1 MSSSSNNDASIPRRD
16 DAPEQKSVPSYRR
29 ALIMEGS
36 SDHVATS
43 ADGAAS
49 DGVNPNVDDD
59 SQHQIKSSDD
69 AQNVR
74 EFEDEEE
81 FEKEEE
87 EGEREV
93 NQGEGMESTTSSS
106 NKIGKKTRSA
116 KELFVAKAGQIVA
129 ANVLFRSRLG
139 FIDHERLNEEEERRR
154 QLPVNE
160 GRGGGPSSS
169 PTLAFG
175 NSKISPLVA
184 TNERATAPTTAQ
196 LPEKEAKRSSLLPPL
211 PLSSSHNNSHGHGNG
226 NIPLSHRKR
235 GVTHLSPTFVQ
246 QKSGGSGGGN
256 TTTSA
261 TQPLTPAAAAPTPT
275 AAAAAAAAAANN
287 PSTALLPRITNA
299 QREWRAALNQR
310 PATCERNQRDLEVF
324 RSEAE
329 ASRKAIAAIFNDET
343 ISRRRWEA
351 AAAEQ
356 WELIITRHTRRAKYL
371 TRLEL
376 EERVKKAT
384 VDKQNEKIHSL
395 FAAAQTEER
404 RRREEAKAA
413 ATQQRTARAAA
424 ERRRAAEGRERAMA
438 ARNEELNARE
448 DAISAQRAAGKE
460 RRRWARIGLLSRRRD
475 NAAKNR
481 RLPGTSKV
489 KGEGEESFGI
499 SNESSSNAR
508 NDFNNS
514 DSHKKK
520 RLPIHSFLS
529 LPPMRKGGG
538 GSSSAAA
545 AYRADD
551 SDDDDDDPY
560 GVRAGLGGGW
570 GMGGAGAGGGTNGSN
585 RHNHSHQR
593 ISIATAMANLK
604 RGTHLQRPSAPASTQ
619 SAEKN
624 VHLSLQNKQQE
635 HKNEPQ
641 SSAPSPSSV
650 GAMGT
655 QTNDDWLDTLPSD
668 GEQYSSDGEDG
679 DEYAKGEMAN

>member
-1 MSSSSNNDASIPRRD
+1 MSSSSNNGASIPRRD
-16 DAPEQKSVPSYRR
+16 DAPEQKSAFSDRQP
-29 ALIMEGS
+29 LIIEGS

-49 DGVNPNVDDD
+49 GGVNPNVDDD
-59 SQHQIKSSDD
+59 DSQHQTKSNDD
-69 AQNVR
+69 AQNVKDI
-74 EFEDEEE
+74 EDEEE
-81 FEKEEE
+81 SENEGEEG

-93 NQGEGMESTTSSS
+93 NQGEGMESTTSTSS
-106 NKIGKKTRSA
+106 KIGKKTRSA

-154 QLPVNE
+154 QQLPVNE

-169 PTLAFG
+169 PALAFG
-175 NSKISPLVA
+175 NSKIATSVA
-184 TNERATAPTTAQ
+184 TNERTTATTTAQ

-211 PLSSSHNNSHGHGNG
+211 PLSSSHNNSHGHANS
-226 NIPLSHRKR
+226 NIPLSHRTR

-246 QKSGGSGGGN
+246 QKSGGGGGN
-256 TTTSA
+256 TTANA
-261 TQPLTPAAAAPTPT
+261 TQPLTPAAAPTPT
-275 AAAAAAAAAANN
+275 TNN

-329 ASRKAIAAIFNDET
+329 ASRKATAAIFNDET

-384 VDKQNEKIHSL
+384 VDKQNEKIHLL
-395 FAAAQTEER
+395 FAAAQTEDR

-481 RLPGTSKV
+481 RLPETSKV

-499 SNESSSNAR
+499 SDESSSNSR

-545 AYRADD
+545 AAAYRADD

-570 GMGGAGAGGGTNGSN
+570 GMGGAGSN
-585 RHNHSHQR
+585 RHFHSHQR
-593 ISIATAMANLK
+593 ISIATAMANLE
-604 RGTHLQRPSAPASTQ
+604 RGTHLQRPAAPASTQ

-679 DEYAKGEMAN
+679 DEYANGEMAN

>member
-1 MSSSSNNDASIPRRD
+1 M
-16 DAPEQKSVPSYRR
+16 
-29 ALIMEGS
+29 
-36 SDHVATS
+36 
-43 ADGAAS
+43 
-49 DGVNPNVDDD
+49 
-59 SQHQIKSSDD
+59 
-69 AQNVR
+69 
-74 EFEDEEE
+74 
-81 FEKEEE
+81 
-87 EGEREV
+87 
-93 NQGEGMESTTSSS
+93 
-106 NKIGKKTRSA
+106 
-116 KELFVAKAGQIVA
+116 
-129 ANVLFRSRLG
+129 
-139 FIDHERLNEEEERRR
+139 
-154 QLPVNE
+154 
-160 GRGGGPSSS
+160 
-169 PTLAFG
+169 
-175 NSKISPLVA
+175 
-184 TNERATAPTTAQ
+184 
-196 LPEKEAKRSSLLPPL
+196 
-211 PLSSSHNNSHGHGNG
+211 
-226 NIPLSHRKR
+226 
-235 GVTHLSPTFVQ
+235 
-246 QKSGGSGGGN
+246 
-256 TTTSA
+256 
-261 TQPLTPAAAAPTPT
+261 
-275 AAAAAAAAAANN
+275 
-287 PSTALLPRITNA
+287 
-299 QREWRAALNQR
+299 
-310 PATCERNQRDLEVF
+310 F

-545 AYRADD
+545 AAAAYRADD
-551 SDDDDDDPY
+551 SDDDDDPY